1 MQNAAVDMGR
11 RPIGPGT
18 GQAAERLLA
27 AAEGIVLGPD
37 LNALSIRA
45 IASAAGVNSALIS
58 YHFGGLEAL
67 LARVAE
73 LNVAALC
80 DTRTQRMQQA
90 KQVPGKAQRLEAL
103 VAGFVEPLW
112 QTQAI
117 WHPGPARTVIRAL
130 VPRLSAELRR
140 DAVQRINRNLEEASG
155 PLLQALPHLDR
166 DTLQVRLQLLAG
178 AADELRLRARDLGL
192 FPLRGAVDGGHEQ
205 ALQREL
211 LAMSLATLKMKPS
224 VPGNG
229 GQTDK
234 ARSNTL
240 GEPGKRSAR

>member
-1 MQNAAVDMGR
+1 M
-11 RPIGPGT
+11 
-18 GQAAERLLA
+18 LLA
-27 AAEGIVLGPD
+27 QQPLQHKGLVPADARIKVQCGLAQQLGEPRTPLPDQIRLQLKHRHLPRVHRPRGAHGNQVL
-37 LNALSIRA
+37 SRQ
-45 IASAAGVNSALIS
+45 AGVL
-58 YHFGGLEAL
+58 
-67 LARVAE
+67 
-73 LNVAALC
+73 
-80 DTRTQRMQQA
+80 Q
-90 KQVPGKAQRLEAL
+90 AQRLEAL
-103 VAGFVEPLW
+103 VAGFLEPLW
-112 QTQAI
+112 QTPAI

-178 AADELRLRARDLGL
+178 AADELRLHARDLGL

-211 LAMSLATLKMKPS
+211 LAMSLATLKMRPS

-229 GQTDK
+229 GQVGE